1 MPLSV
6 RMRRERVAIVLDDIV
21 KLLGKSGG
29 FFV

>member
-1 MPLSV
+1 MPVAVL
-6 RMRRERVAIVLDDIV
+6 RRERFVLDDFV